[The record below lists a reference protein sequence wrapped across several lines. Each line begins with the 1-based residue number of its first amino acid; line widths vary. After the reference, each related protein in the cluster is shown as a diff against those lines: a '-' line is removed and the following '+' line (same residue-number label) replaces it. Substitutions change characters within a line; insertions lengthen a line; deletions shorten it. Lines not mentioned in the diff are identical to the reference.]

1 MTEKN
6 GLDLKKSIHR
16 KMQNDR
22 KKEVVLAQS
31 GSSNV
36 AVKNELNTKCCESSS
51 NTMTQNIVKVTAA
64 TLQRSRAR

>member
-6 GLDLKKSIHR
+6 GLDLKRSTHR

-51 NTMTQNIVKVTAA
+51 NTKDPEHREGV
-64 TLQRSRAR
+64 QRSRTR

>member
-6 GLDLKKSIHR
+6 GLDLKRSTHR

-31 GSSNV
+31 GSSTV
-36 AVKNELNTKCCESSS
+36 AVKNELNTKCCEAVA
-51 NTMTQNIVKVTAA
+51 TQ
-64 TLQRSRAR
+64 

>member
-1 MTEKN
+1 MT
-6 GLDLKKSIHR
+6 
-16 KMQNDR
+16 

-51 NTMTQNIVKVTAA
+51 STMTQNIVKVTAA
-64 TLQRSRAR
+64 TVQRSRAR

>member
-6 GLDLKKSIHR
+6 GLDLKKDIHR

-36 AVKNELNTKCCESSS
+36 AVKNALNMKCCASSS
-51 NTMTQNIVKVTAA
+51 NRMAQNIVNVTAA
-64 TLQRSRAR
+64 TLQWSRAR

>member
-6 GLDLKKSIHR
+6 GLDLKKSTYR

-36 AVKNELNTKCCESSS
+36 AVKNELNTKGCESSS
-51 NTMTQNIVKVTAA
+51 NTMAQNIVKVTAA